1 MRPLASRYMKFSLHF
16 KMFLKPRGNSI
27 VPSYYVYHCSDY
39 MNNKGQICTLARS
52 IQGLCVE
59 SLLPC
64 TRWWP
69 DTSHSGRGGENNLP
83 HSFFPKLWFRQQPL
97 GVTVALASND
107 RQGQGR
113 AGARAVGHVVLAA
126 HLDPNRIVSELW
138 LA

>member
-1 MRPLASRYMKFSLHF
+1 MSHPVEV
-16 KMFLKPRGNSI
+16 RGHGWWGEDLTP
-27 VPSYYVYHCSDY
+27 VLPSGPVQVQVCLSALRVC
-39 MNNKGQICTLARS
+39 GSQ